1 MTDLERPPSSL
12 EGVRYGAIAR
22 FEDPRGSFR
31 ELWREDTFGPIDPA
45 QAGAHED
52 GAPDNARAGHAPR
65 FVQANLSTSATGVLR
80 GLHLHQRQLDHWVVA
95 AGRAFVALV
104 DVRPMLRGAD
114 RPSVETRELG
124 ADDWVDIPI
133 GIAHGFLAL
142 EPLQL
147 VYLVTNEYDG
157 SDELGFAWDDPLAAV
172 PWPAVLATPDGRP
185 ILSERDRSNPSLS
198 ELVGRLRNGAETRP
212 DEA

>member
-1 MTDLERPPSSL
+1 VTDLDRPASAL
-12 EGVRYGAIAR
+12 DGVRYGAITR

-31 ELWREDTFGPIDPA
+31 EIWRDDTFGPIEPA
-45 QAGAHED
+45 LAGAPP
-52 GAPDNARAGHAPR
+52 GAAAR

-95 AGRAFVALV
+95 SGRAFVALV
-104 DVRPMLRGAD
+104 DVRPMLRAESD
-114 RPSVETRELG
+114 RPLVETRELG

-133 GIAHGFLAL
+133 GVAHGFLAL

-147 VYLVTNEYDG
+147 IYLVTNPYDG

-172 PWPAVLATPDGRP
+172 AWPALAETPDGRP
-185 ILSERDRSNPSLS
+185 TLSGRDRSNPSLT
-198 ELVGRLRNGAETRP
+198 ELVARLRTSG
-212 DEA
+212 

>member
-1 MTDLERPPSSL
+1 VTDLDRPASAL
-12 EGVRYGAIAR
+12 DGVRYGAITR

-31 ELWREDTFGPIDPA
+31 EIWRDDTFGPIEPVL
-45 QAGAHED
+45 AGARP
-52 GAPDNARAGHAPR
+52 GAAAR

-95 AGRAFVALV
+95 SGRAFVALV
-104 DVRPMLRGAD
+104 DVRPMLRAESD
-114 RPSVETRELG
+114 RPLVETRELG

-133 GIAHGFLAL
+133 GVAHGFLAL

-147 VYLVTNEYDG
+147 IYLVTNPYDG

-172 PWPAVLATPDGRP
+172 AWPALAETPDARP
-185 ILSERDRSNPSLS
+185 ILSDRDRSNPSLT
-198 ELVGRLRNGAETRP
+198 ELVARLRTSG
-212 DEA
+212 